1 MTTLFQSDKFFE
13 FSRQVA
19 QKFIQ
24 SVVAVDDEMEFSAR
38 PKTFFEEEEL
48 IEPENSLLGFNYEI
62 QSSNLEKS
70 NFDNSNKLYY
80 QDLSFEFAEKAI
92 ICSGLKPYP
101 EENKTINAIFKSS
114 INSDITILDWQMET
128 DGDWGRITTKVIKK
142 IIEDDIKNGGR
153 LRLFV
158 IYTAENQ
165 ETVLDTLAT
174 ILTEQEPLKNNNYI
188 DFKKSELKL
197 CRICIISK
205 QTNEKGLSEEVIKLF
220 TELTVGILSNAALA
234 SIGFVAQTY
243 L

>member
-80 QDLSFEFAEKAI
+80 QDLSFEFAEK
-92 ICSGLKPYP
+92 
-101 EENKTINAIFKSS
+101 
-114 INSDITILDWQMET
+114 
-128 DGDWGRITTKVIKK
+128 
-142 IIEDDIKNGGR
+142 
-153 LRLFV
+153 
-158 IYTAENQ
+158 
-165 ETVLDTLAT
+165 
-174 ILTEQEPLKNNNYI
+174 
-188 DFKKSELKL
+188 
-197 CRICIISK
+197 
-205 QTNEKGLSEEVIKLF
+205 
-220 TELTVGILSNAALA
+220 
-234 SIGFVAQTY
+234 
-243 L
+243 